1 MGEQIDDSRIERE
14 EFDRPEEAVFI
25 TDIATD
31 KDDLEALAS
40 IRGLENKIK
49 IKGVVTA
56 IGWPQ
61 RRASFAEYC
70 LSEMGM
76 KDIPVVPGS
85 TIGKT
90 DKDLKDYEEEQF
102 QTAETAGFTSS
113 ENTSDDLFRNL
124 LESSSD
130 KSLTF
135 NLIAS
140 HTGNLR
146 SRFVFGQ
153 PSPLPFSRS
162 RSVFVV

>member
-70 LSEMGM
+70 LSERG
-76 KDIPVVPGS
+76 V
-85 TIGKT
+85 T
-90 DKDLKDYEEEQF
+90 
-102 QTAETAGFTSS
+102 
-113 ENTSDDLFRNL
+113 
-124 LESSSD
+124 
-130 KSLTF
+130 
-135 NLIAS
+135 
-140 HTGNLR
+140 
-146 SRFVFGQ
+146 
-153 PSPLPFSRS
+153 
-162 RSVFVV
+162 